1 MRALPT
7 LQAFAPDGEVRED
20 VHQEENEEQEERDEG
35 SPIERA
41 DQRERLKQAVLL
53 WRWRAEV

>member
-1 MRALPT
+1 MPT

-53 WRWRAEV
+53 WRWRAKV